1 MEGVRGSSPLPG
13 IRYFSENKLMNAKLP
28 QADLATLRHSAAHIL
43 AAAVVS
49 LYPETKVAIGPS
61 TDDGFYYDFDR
72 PAPFTPEDLEKIEK
86 RMREIIKENIA
97 FTRVPKSRGDALAFF
112 TAKQEKYKV
121 ELINGL
127 PDTAGITLY
136 ESGDFIDLCRGPHL
150 DSTGQVQHFKL
161 LSIAGAYWR
170 GDAEREQLQRIYG
183 TAFFTQQELD
193 DHLKKIEEAKKRD
206 HRRLGKDLKLF
217 SIHESVGGGLVHW
230 HPKGTIIKNIVENY
244 WRDLHTARGYQL
256 VSTPH
261 IASEEIYRTSG
272 HLQNYADMMY
282 APMEIEGRPYRV
294 KPMNCPGHIMI
305 YQTEL
310 HSYRELPIRI
320 AELGTV
326 YRFEKGGVLHGL
338 LRVRGFS
345 IDDAHIIVMPEQI
358 EEEILSVFN
367 MALEFLRTFGFNEFE
382 IYLATR
388 PHDKYVGNIEDWQK
402 AEDSLKAALSK
413 TGLPFK
419 VDEGGGAFYGP
430 KIDVKVKDCLGRPWQ
445 CSTIQFDFNLPERF
459 DITYIDREGKRARP
473 YMVHRALMGSMERFM
488 GVLIEHYGGAFP
500 LWLAPV
506 QAAVL
511 NITDKQA
518 EYCAEVT
525 LKLKA
530 AGIRTECDGRNEK
543 INLKIRE
550 ATLQKIPYMAVIG
563 EREKQAGTVAVRTR
577 HGKDMGAMTVDNFVE
592 MLKTEAA
599 GKTSTI

>member
-1 MEGVRGSSPLPG
+1 M
-13 IRYFSENKLMNAKLP
+13 NKTMP
-28 QADLATLRHSAAHIL
+28 PFDIQTLRHSAAHIM
-43 AAAVVS
+43 AAAVVD
-49 LYPETKVAIGPS
+49 LFPETKIAIGPA
-61 TDDGFYYDFDR
+61 TDEGFYYDFDR
-72 PAPFTPEDLEKIEK
+72 PAPFTPEDLEKIEQ
-86 RMREIIKENIA
+86 RMREIVKENAA
-97 FTRVPKSRGDALAFF
+97 FTRIPKSREDALAFF
-112 TAKQEKYKV
+112 TSKQEKYKV
-121 ELINGL
+121 ELINAL
-127 PDTAGITLY
+127 PAGEEITLY
-136 ESGDFIDLCRGPHL
+136 ESGKFVDLCRGPHAA
-150 DSTGQVQHFKL
+150 STGQVQHFKL

-170 GDAEREQLQRIYG
+170 GDSEREQLQRIYG

-244 WRDLHTARGYQL
+244 WRDLHAARGYQL

-261 IASEEIYRTSG
+261 IASEEIYRVSG

-326 YRFEKGGVLHGL
+326 YRFEKSGVLHGL

-388 PHDKYVGNIEDWQK
+388 PHDKYAGNIEDWQK

-459 DITYIDREGKRARP
+459 DITYVDNEGKRARP

-506 QAAVL
+506 QATVL

-525 LKLKA
+525 LKLKN

-563 EREKQAGTVAVRTR
+563 EREKQAGTVAVRSR
-577 HGKDMGAMTVDNFVE
+577 HGKDMGAIKVE
-592 MLKTEAA
+592 DFIELLKTEAA
-599 GKTSTI
+599 GRI

>member
-1 MEGVRGSSPLPG
+1 M
-13 IRYFSENKLMNAKLP
+13 NKTMP
-28 QADLATLRHSAAHIL
+28 PFDIQTLRHSAAHIM
-43 AAAVVS
+43 AAAVVD
-49 LYPETKVAIGPS
+49 LFPETKIAIGPA
-61 TDDGFYYDFDR
+61 TDEGFYYDFDR
-72 PAPFTPEDLEKIEK
+72 PAPFTPEDLEKIEQ
-86 RMREIIKENIA
+86 RMREIVKENAA
-97 FTRVPKSRGDALAFF
+97 FTRIPKSREDEDALAFF
-112 TAKQEKYKV
+112 TSKQEKYKV
-121 ELINGL
+121 ELINAL
-127 PDTAGITLY
+127 PAGEEITLY
-136 ESGDFIDLCRGPHL
+136 ESGKFVDLCRGPHAA
-150 DSTGQVQHFKL
+150 STGQVQHFKL

-170 GDAEREQLQRIYG
+170 GDSEREQLQRIYG

-244 WRDLHTARGYQL
+244 WRDLHAARGYQL

-261 IASEEIYRTSG
+261 IASEEIYRVSG

-326 YRFEKGGVLHGL
+326 YRFEKSGVLHGL

-388 PHDKYVGNIEDWQK
+388 PHDKYAGNIEDWQK

-459 DITYIDREGKRARP
+459 DITYVDNEGKRARP

-506 QAAVL
+506 QATVL

-525 LKLKA
+525 LKLKN

-563 EREKQAGTVAVRTR
+563 EREKQAGTVAVRSR
-577 HGKDMGAMTVDNFVE
+577 HGKDMGAIKVE
-592 MLKTEAA
+592 DFIELLKTEAA
-599 GKTSTI
+599 GRI

>member
-1 MEGVRGSSPLPG
+1 MPPFD
-13 IRYFSENKLMNAKLP
+13 I
-28 QADLATLRHSAAHIL
+28 QTLRHSAAHIM
-43 AAAVVS
+43 AAAVVD
-49 LYPETKVAIGPS
+49 LFPETKIAIGPA
-61 TDDGFYYDFDR
+61 TDEGFYYDFDR
-72 PAPFTPEDLEKIEK
+72 PAPFTPEDLEKIEQ
-86 RMREIIKENIA
+86 RMREIVKENAA
-97 FTRVPKSRGDALAFF
+97 FTRIPKSREDALAFF
-112 TAKQEKYKV
+112 TSKQEKYKV
-121 ELINGL
+121 ELINAL
-127 PDTAGITLY
+127 PAGEEITLY
-136 ESGDFIDLCRGPHL
+136 ESGKFVDLCRGPHAA
-150 DSTGQVQHFKL
+150 STGQVQHFKL

-170 GDAEREQLQRIYG
+170 GDSEREQLQRIYG

-244 WRDLHTARGYQL
+244 WRDLHAARGYQL

-261 IASEEIYRTSG
+261 IASEEIYRVSG

-326 YRFEKGGVLHGL
+326 YRFEKSGVLHGL

-388 PHDKYVGNIEDWQK
+388 PHDKYAGNIEDWQK

-459 DITYIDREGKRARP
+459 DITYVDNEGKRARP

-506 QAAVL
+506 QATVL

-525 LKLKA
+525 LKLKN

-563 EREKQAGTVAVRTR
+563 EREKQAGTVAVRSR
-577 HGKDMGAMTVDNFVE
+577 HGKDMGAIKVE
-592 MLKTEAA
+592 DFIELLKTEAA
-599 GKTSTI
+599 GRI